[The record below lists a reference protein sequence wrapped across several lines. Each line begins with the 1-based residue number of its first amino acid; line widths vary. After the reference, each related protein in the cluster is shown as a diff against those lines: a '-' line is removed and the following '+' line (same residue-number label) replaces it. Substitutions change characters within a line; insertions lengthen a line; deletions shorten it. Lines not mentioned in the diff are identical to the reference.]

1 MITLFHRTNGV
12 FQWIQKSEIAE
23 IPKNMK
29 IVISQMLAIIFIP
42 YLTVVWDFPE
52 MLCSTYDIIVK
63 AQNTI
68 AKVQLLFFKND
79 LSWPEMTSV
88 DLY

>member
-1 MITLFHRTNGV
+1 MIIPFHRTNGV

-29 IVISQMLAIIFIP
+29 IVISQIFAIIFIP

-52 MLCSTYDIIVK
+52 ILCSTYDIIVK

-68 AKVQLLFFKND
+68 AEIQMLKLIPSDPK
-79 LSWPEMTSV
+79 
-88 DLY
+88 